1 MVSYPYNKESLP
13 IYFFYFRPVY
23 DRPLLHIIYCYVP
36 ICREFRTFAK
46 NFFKLPNNS
55 DIPIQYRNKD
65 WIRHRAE
72 SDKKTMWKYTRS
84 RKML

>member
-1 MVSYPYNKESLP
+1 MIFFHTIRNLSLSISFISDLFMTVRYYISYIVMFPFATN
-13 IYFFYFRPVY
+13 FV
-23 DRPLLHIIYCYVP
+23 PLQ
-36 ICREFRTFAK
+36 K

-72 SDKKTMWKYTRS
+72 SDKKTMWKYTRG